1 MYSVSETY
9 KSKIKENVR
18 TFKIIVTIQH
28 SNGTLTLYDDDIA
41 SNTLY
46 VDEKSI
52 VGGEFVA
59 GGVVAK
65 ELGLTIIRKPEY
77 DSINF
82 DGAKILPEV
91 GLLLADGYDE
101 YTTFL
106 NPNQPSYYP
115 EMEDLFE
122 FVPLGSFNI
131 DEVNILSNTL
141 EIKAVDNMIKLDE
154 PYSLSSLSY
163 PATLESIYLDICTFA
178 DVTPATLSFTN
189 ADYVVTTK
197 FTENATYRDIL
208 AWVCE
213 LSGTFAYINKN
224 NGLELRWYTPSGEV
238 YDGNNRFSIKVKNY
252 SVNVTGIKYETD
264 DAIYLAGTDNYMW
277 DLSGNPLLQDNYAT
291 VLNNLLTKVSALTY
305 RPYTC
310 EWQGDPAME
319 VGDVITH
326 NTSDGNSYITLI
338 THSRYKYRGKAIMD
352 ADGLPAETQ
361 GFKGS
366 TDKRIELVR
375 KQLEET
381 IGNEVSDLEQAIID
395 ATDLLTA
402 ELGGYVVKRQN
413 ELLIMDTTDVETAQ
427 KVWRWNL
434 NGLGYSSTGV
444 NGTYGT
450 AITMN
455 GAIVAN
461 YITTGTMSA
470 DRVRTGLIT
479 SEDGNTWIN
488 LDNGS
493 FNFKNQLLWD
503 SVDNRIEVG
512 SGTLLVAPDISAGT
526 ITGSTIVGSLFKT
539 ANSGQRIEI
548 NSSGLKS
555 YNVDNQLDGISIIPS
570 SQFGT
575 INFYTGFVAYSSTTT
590 YYRGDTVS
598 YGGAGYQCIVE
609 RTSSVTGVLP
619 TNTTYWTQIVASGQ
633 PLTVLEAD
641 IGNIVDISGRTQFGI
656 RSYDK
661 DIFISGYNDVT
672 GATADIVLETND
684 DIYLDAIDNIAL
696 MSDGGLIS
704 LYAYDDIRID
714 SEYGVIR
721 LEPLSTTH
729 TRIEF
734 GETVSYDRGL
744 GFGISV
750 FENFSIVAGDAP
762 SDNLD
767 ISISAT
773 DRMYLYAYDR
783 MELVTDDNDIDLD
796 AALDII
802 LDTYAG
808 DVIING
814 QVTRSDERLK
824 TDFDEV
830 DSVVLDAIKSVPII
844 SYRYKQH
851 IENGKNGM
859 SIGTTTQSVRKAFGD
874 YGLNIDDFQIVKH
887 KIKPKKDRKNPKSK
901 DKRPIETEEFD
912 VLDYNAFIL
921 LKIASIEKTI
931 KELEGKL

>member
-1 MYSVSETY
+1 
-9 KSKIKENVR
+9 
-18 TFKIIVTIQH
+18 
-28 SNGTLTLYDDDIA
+28 
-41 SNTLY
+41 
-46 VDEKSI
+46 
-52 VGGEFVA
+52 
-59 GGVVAK
+59 
-65 ELGLTIIRKPEY
+65 
-77 DSINF
+77 
-82 DGAKILPEV
+82 
-91 GLLLADGYDE
+91 
-101 YTTFL
+101 
-106 NPNQPSYYP
+106 
-115 EMEDLFE
+115 ME
-122 FVPLGSFNI
+122 G
-131 DEVNILSNTL
+131 
-141 EIKAVDNMIKLDE
+141 
-154 PYSLSSLSY
+154 
-163 PATLESIYLDICTFA
+163 
-178 DVTPATLSFTN
+178 
-189 ADYVVTTK
+189 
-197 FTENATYRDIL
+197 
-208 AWVCE
+208 
-213 LSGTFAYINKN
+213 
-224 NGLELRWYTPSGEV
+224 NGLP
-238 YDGNNRFSIKVKNY
+238 
-252 SVNVTGIKYETD
+252 
-264 DAIYLAGTDNYMW
+264 
-277 DLSGNPLLQDNYAT
+277 Q
-291 VLNNLLTKVSALTY
+291 
-305 RPYTC
+305 
-310 EWQGDPAME
+310 
-319 VGDVITH
+319 
-326 NTSDGNSYITLI
+326 
-338 THSRYKYRGKAIMD
+338 
-352 ADGLPAETQ
+352 ETQ

-402 ELGGYVVKRQN
+402 ELGGYVIKRQN

-470 DRVRTGLIT
+470 NRVRAGLIE

-526 ITGSTIVGSLFKT
+526 ITGSLFKT

-555 YNVDNQLDGISIIPS
+555 YNATNQLDGISIIPS

-575 INFYTGFVAYSSTTT
+575 INFYTGFVAYSSITT

-598 YGGAGYQCIVE
+598 YGGAGYQCIVD

-684 DIYLDAIDNIAL
+684 DIYLDAIDNIVL

-704 LYAYDDIRID
+704 LYAYDDVRID

-734 GETVSYDRGL
+734 GETDSYDRGL
-744 GFGISV
+744 GFGVSV
-750 FENFSIVAGDAP
+750 FEDFSIVAGDAP

-783 MELVTDDNDIDLD
+783 MELTTDDNDIDLD

-814 QVTRSDERLK
+814 QVTPSDERLK

-830 DSVVLDAIKSVPII
+830 DSTVLDAIKSVPII

-859 SIGTTTQSVRKAFGD
+859 SIGTTTQNVRKAFGD

-887 KIKPKKDRKNPKSK
+887 KIKSKKDRKSPKSK
-901 DKRPIETEEFD
+901 DKRPVETEEFD